1 MQPQPFVNVLSLPV
15 SIVSSYNRDYTVH
28 KAYNIFYPAF
38 CQKKVCWLLSS
49 RDRKPQGTVME
60 RQCKAVRG
68 EKQSM
73 WDGKRGAE
81 RGCWEEGVGEAGVQ
95 RRTMGCIERGAGQ
108 QNHLRG
114 RSGLRRQHIP
124 SLKSL
129 SETYRPECKSWHVS
143 NTSWNLCSA
152 LYARM
157 VQSPRRED
165 AKWENTGLRAGEA
178 DRHTTEKVRETGCE
192 ETHCLL
198 GFMVTCPAKG
208 HTCGFLVGCLGEEVQ
223 HPFWRGFS
231 MWSLNSCSHQP
242 SL

>member
-1 MQPQPFVNVLSLPV
+1 
-15 SIVSSYNRDYTVH
+15 
-28 KAYNIFYPAF
+28 
-38 CQKKVCWLLSS
+38 
-49 RDRKPQGTVME
+49 ME
-60 RQCKAVRG
+60 GQCKAVRG

-129 SETYRPECKSWHVS
+129 SETYRPECKSWHLS

-178 DRHTTEKVRETGCE
+178 ETDTRQRKSGRLDARKP
-192 ETHCLL
+192 TASWAL
-198 GFMVTCPAKG
+198 G
-208 HTCGFLVGCLGEEVQ
+208 
-223 HPFWRGFS
+223 
-231 MWSLNSCSHQP
+231 SHVLP
-242 SL
+242 KDTPVASWWAA